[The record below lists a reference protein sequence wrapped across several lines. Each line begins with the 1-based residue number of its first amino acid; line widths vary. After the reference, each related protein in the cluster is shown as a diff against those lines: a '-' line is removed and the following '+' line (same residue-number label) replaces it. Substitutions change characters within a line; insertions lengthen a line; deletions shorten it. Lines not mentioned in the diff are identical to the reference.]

1 MGAAEFCWHA
11 ANQLIQKKLADM
23 QADIA
28 LALQGCLRLG
38 CMKEGAAAVKITSM
52 MKRNSC
58 GRCWIS
64 RGNGISDEFGMT
76 PPGQFGGGKYQ

>member
-1 MGAAEFCWHA
+1 MGAAELCWHA
-11 ANQLIQKKLADM
+11 ANQLIQKKLVGM
-23 QADIA
+23 QAGIA

-38 CMKEGAAAVKITSM
+38 CMKDEGAAAVKITSM

-58 GRCWIS
+58 GRCWVS
-64 RGNGISDEFGMT
+64 RGNGIRT

>member
-1 MGAAEFCWHA
+1 MAEPCWHA

-28 LALQGCLRLG
+28 LALQGCLPLG
-38 CMKEGAAAVKITSM
+38 CMRDEGAAAVEIISM

-64 RGNGISDEFGMT
+64 RGNGIRT
-76 PPGQFGGGKYQ
+76 PSGQFGGGKYQ